1 MWRGC
6 RYGEYE
12 YEKHEGSGTT
22 ARPREGAVHS
32 SRWVCGSSCVGKRRA
47 RDECSEFGMESSGK
61 RPPGKS
67 LECAKSVAWSP
78 GDSAASAS
86 SREVRGA

>member
-12 YEKHEGSGTT
+12 YEKYEGSGAT
-22 ARPREGAVHS
+22 ARTREDTIYS
-32 SRWVCGSSCVGKRRA
+32 SRWVCGSRRVSVSKCGTC
-47 RDECSEFGMESSGK
+47 DEYGEFNIEFRGR

-67 LECAKSVAWSP
+67 LE
-78 GDSAASAS
+78 
-86 SREVRGA
+86 RT

>member
-12 YEKHEGSGTT
+12 YEKDEGSGAS
-22 ARPREGAVHS
+22 ARTREDTVYS
-32 SRWVCGSSCVGKRRA
+32 SRWVGGSGRVSA
-47 RDECSEFGMESSGK
+47 RVEYGEFGMESGG
-61 RPPGKS
+61 RCPPDKS
-67 LECAKSVAWSP
+67 LECTKSVAWSS

-86 SREVRGA
+86 SREVCGA